1 MRTRWRLLFWCSLGT
16 LIGVAWLAKS
26 FEMSLWSWVNLQM
39 IGLIVASGFA
49 FGAMVKDMRVRW
61 PAAAALVCAAP
72 MGQGLYR
79 VFFMLPSF
87 VRLTGLPGLVMIA
100 GSAGTIVIAIY
111 ILAVRPPPPPDE
123 RIPHARSAYAR
134 S

>member
-26 FEMSLWSWVNLQM
+26 FQMSLWSWMNLQLLGM
-39 IGLIVASGFA
+39 IVASGFA
-49 FGAMVKDMRVRW
+49 FGAMVKDVRDRW

-72 MGQGLYR
+72 MGQALYR
-79 VFFMLPSF
+79 AFFVLPSL
-87 VRLTGLPGLVMIA
+87 VQITGVPGLVMIA
-100 GSAGTIVIAIY
+100 GSAGTIGVAIY

-123 RIPHARSAYAR
+123 RIPRARSARA
-134 S
+134 